1 MKYKFDKGFIASTLF
16 FFCSALTFGQTPSQI
31 ADLVKAVKF
40 DDAKEVKAYLNQGFS
55 PNLVDANG
63 NPLLVLA
70 IKDKSYGVTEVL
82 LSAKDMDVDL
92 SNKQGE
98 TPLMFAA
105 INGDL
110 PLVKT
115 LVLKHKAQLD
125 HISWTPLHYACAKGN
140 YEVAQFLLS
149 KGAMVDSLSLG
160 GTTPLMMAV
169 QSGNEY
175 TVKLL
180 LNYGAN
186 LQIRNQVGLS
196 AIDIADIYNQPV
208 ISEGLRSR
216 WAKLYKQPYPGPI
229 NPSGAK
235 SSKD

>member
-1 MKYKFDKGFIASTLF
+1 MKLNFTKGLIALALIF
-16 FFCSALTFGQTPSQI
+16 FGIALAFGQTPSQI
-31 ADLVKAVKF
+31 SDLVKAVKF
-40 DDAKEVKAYLNQGFS
+40 DDTKEVKSHLNQGFS

-70 IKDKSYGVTEVL
+70 IKDRSYGVIDL
-82 LSAKDMDVDL
+82 LLATKDIDVDV

-98 TPLMFAA
+98 TPLMYAA

-110 PLVKT
+110 PVVKT

-125 HISWTPLHYACAKGN
+125 HIGWTPLHYACAKGN

-175 TVKLL
+175 SVKLL

-186 LQIRNQVGLS
+186 LQLRNNVGLT

-229 NPSGAK
+229 NRETPK
-235 SSKD
+235 SS